1 MALAVSH
8 AQRSF
13 VISDSKRIIKTLAKD
28 EKEALDDIKSLTTKL
43 QGLEREAKTNQSNLQ
58 SFYKRVGA
66 A

>member
-1 MALAVSH
+1 
-8 AQRSF
+8 